1 LGLAPVIRIE
11 TCFDNREADYYFI
24 YAPGN
29 TWKRPAPPWCAR
41 RGDVHFA
48 RITAPPLAFGLAV
61 QVVGGKRV
69 ALVILDF
76 DPPAPALADAAP
88 LPQKQN
94 AAKQVR
100 LDVEPVKPVH
110 VALGRGGEVQPAS
123 CGIPPTIGLLFTRE
137 RAKARIASRGQE
149 GRAAAIA
156 SSLMQLSTLADFR

>member
-29 TWKRPAPPWCAR
+29 TGKRPAPPGRAR

-61 QVVGGKRV
+61 QGVGGKRV
-69 ALVILDF
+69 ALVMLDF
-76 DPPAPALADAAP
+76 DPTAPADAAP

-100 LDVEPVKPVH
+100 LDVEPVKPGH
-110 VALGRGGEVQPAS
+110 VARWVEAAKFNRLHAA
-123 CGIPPTIGLLFTRE
+123 IPPTIGLLFTRE

-156 SSLMQLSTLADFR
+156 SSLMQLSTLAGFR